1 MWMLYAALL
10 AGFSSC
16 RAWAKPAGEGTLDFM
31 VVGDWGGQIL
41 PPYYT
46 TAEKDVAASMG
57 GAATAIGSQFTVGLG
72 DNFYLLGVTSVDD
85 QRFQSTFEVRPRPLH
100 GCNYSKVVF

>member
-1 MWMLYAALL
+1 MLWVLYAALL
-10 AGFSSC
+10 VGFSSC
-16 RAWAKPAGEGTLDFM
+16 RAWAKPAGEETLNFM

-57 GAATAIGSQFTVGLG
+57 ATAAASGSQFTIGLG
-72 DNFYLLGVTSVDD
+72 DNFYMLGVTSVDD
-85 QRFQSTFEVRPRPLH
+85 QRFQSTFEVHPLKS
-100 GCNYSKVVF
+100 GES